1 MPVLQREAIMDDNSS
16 IVRSILT
23 FIFIV
28 LVIGSVGL
36 VFFASH

>member
-1 MPVLQREAIMDDNSS
+1 MDNSS

-23 FIFIV
+23 FLLIV

-36 VFFASH
+36 VFFAGH